1 MSCIRISLRG
11 LPAVALA
18 VAVLLLGCA
27 QCAKRDQPN
36 DEGESTAEVFTVEKQ
51 ADLSRLAVVA
61 ADMRYLLGID
71 TTTFYVVARIRWNG
85 PLFDKLARLP
95 DGGVLVVDERMEQES
110 RLYRLNPDCS
120 LYASVPVPDR
130 PTTPF
135 VHGNLAIMGGSYFGP
150 EGIAV
155 MVYQLDSMV
164 HRKTF
169 GVKGRV
175 IRQEGFCAQG
185 DKIFLPYVNSVGEL
199 AQRESFPVM
208 LDANT
213 LDSTHLHIGELLKG
227 EGANSI
233 IHAVCDNTLVVLPIS
248 GCHPIVYDLATRRT
262 LAHRDVGPELIA
274 KIGQRRGI
282 SGQPVVRNGMLHTLY
297 IIAEG
302 MVRKAYWV
310 KIRISDLSLIDAKQV
325 ALDYGARWTAGDD
338 FHTFGR
344 FYIIEADMPGRKTFR
359 ATFVDWRTGEVAG
372 QCEVYDLAYK

>member
-18 VAVLLLGCA
+18 LAILLLGCA

-71 TTTFYVVARIRWNG
+71 TTTFYAVARIRWNG

-95 DGGVLVVDERMEQES
+95 DGGVLVVDERMEQEN

-130 PTTPF
+130 PATPF

-169 GVKGRV
+169 GVKGTV
-175 IRQEGFCAQG
+175 IRQEEFCAQG
-185 DKIFLPYVNSVGEL
+185 DKIFLPYDNSIGDPG
-199 AQRESFPVM
+199 QRESFPVM

-213 LDSTHLHIGELLKG
+213 LDTVHLRIGDLLKG
-227 EGANSI
+227 KSSDTFLS
-233 IHAVCDNTLVVLPIS
+233 AVCDNTLVVLPIS

-262 LAHRDVGPELIA
+262 LRHRDVEPELIT
-274 KIGQRRGI
+274 KIGKRGGI
-282 SGQPVVRNGMLHTLY
+282 SGQPVVRDGMLHTLY

-359 ATFVDWRTGEVAG
+359 ATFVDWRTGEVVG

>member
-1 MSCIRISLRG
+1 MAI
-11 LPAVALA
+11 
-18 VAVLLLGCA
+18 LLLGCA

-95 DGGVLVVDERMEQES
+95 DGGVLVVDERMEQEN

-130 PTTPF
+130 PATPF
-135 VHGNLAIMGGSYFGP
+135 VHGNLAIMGSWDFGP
-150 EGIAV
+150 RGITV
-155 MVYQLDSMV
+155 MVYQLDSLTPQ
-164 HRKTF
+164 KTID
-169 GVKGRV
+169 VKGST
-175 IRQEGFCAQG
+175 IRQESFCAQG
-185 DKIFLPYVNSVGEL
+185 DKIFLPYENSVGEL

-213 LDSTHLHIGELLKG
+213 LDTTHLHIGELLKG
-227 EGANSI
+227 ESARSI
-233 IHAVCDNTLVVLPIS
+233 IHAVCGDTLVVLPIS
-248 GCHPIVYDLATRRT
+248 GCHPIVYDLAMRRT
-262 LAHRDVGPELIA
+262 LRHRDVEPELIT
-274 KIGQRRGI
+274 KIGKRGGI
-282 SGQPVVRNGMLHTLY
+282 SGQPVVRNGMLYTLY
-297 IIAEG
+297 AIG
-302 MVRKAYWV
+302 GGSMVRRIYWV
-310 KIRISDLSLIDAKQV
+310 KIRLSDLSLIDAKQV
-325 ALDYGARWTAGDD
+325 ALDYGALWTAGDD

-344 FYIIEADMPGRKTFR
+344 FYIIEADMWERKLFT

-372 QCEVYDLAYK
+372 RCSVYDLTYR